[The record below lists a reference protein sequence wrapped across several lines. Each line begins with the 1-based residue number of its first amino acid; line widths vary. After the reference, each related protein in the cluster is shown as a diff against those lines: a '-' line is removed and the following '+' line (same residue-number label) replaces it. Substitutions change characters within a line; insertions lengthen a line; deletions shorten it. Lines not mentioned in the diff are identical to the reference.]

1 MAKWVEFDILEV
13 QQTGPKSAG
22 IIKIEHVSI
31 NVDKISMVIATQIPS
46 EISGPDGGPAT
57 KLGASLYSG
66 LSMRAPSVIVEN
78 TKEEVLWKLEHGPF
92 VEITQPAEDP
102 EPKLGSK
109 TQLKL
114 IHPNE

>member
-13 QQTGPKSAG
+13 RQTGPQSAS
-22 IIKIEHVSI
+22 IIKIEHVPI
-31 NVDKISMVIATQIPS
+31 NVDKISMVVATQIPS
-46 EISGPDGGPAT
+46 EISGPDGGSAV
-57 KLGASLYSG
+57 KLGASLYSS
-66 LSMRAPSVIVEN
+66 LSTRAPSVMVEN